1 MNAQFAFPRAN
12 RARTYICAV
21 CLDTTWLFERERPT
35 PWPEGVFPPVNS
47 RDAWWVQG
55 WAGGH
60 QQGRLVS
67 ASDDGG
73 RRLEAS
79 KKIRGIRLLT
89 DPDTTVFVY
98 WLSKIPYLEFST
110 PSPACNPAFTA
121 GRPKRGLKGIKGPA
135 LCVGWPLRGLTS
147 RCPLRPASRGVLA
160 GATPLLETGTPT
172 GPTYRRPTVHKLA
185 FFGLRTKFRIQELA
199 RTRRVQVFL

>member
-1 MNAQFAFPRAN
+1 MRSLPSQISNTDRTH
-12 RARTYICAV
+12 ARTGPDTYICAV

-121 GRPKRGLKGIKGPA
+121 GRPKRGL
-135 LCVGWPLRGLTS
+135 RGLPPGAPFGRPRVASS
-147 RCPLRPASRGVLA
+147 RARLHSWRLELPPVQPIVGPLFINWPFLD
-160 GATPLLETGTPT
+160 
-172 GPTYRRPTVHKLA
+172 
-185 FFGLRTKFRIQELA
+185 FGLSLEFKNELA